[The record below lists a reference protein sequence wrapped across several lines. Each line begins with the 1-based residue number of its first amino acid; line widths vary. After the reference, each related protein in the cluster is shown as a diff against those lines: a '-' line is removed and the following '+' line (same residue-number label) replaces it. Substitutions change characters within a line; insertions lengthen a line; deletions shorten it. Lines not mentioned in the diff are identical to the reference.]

1 MTNKHRTLFCW
12 ICLFALAG
20 FASETLRAADV
31 VTRRNQPNVSGTITT
46 TSREG
51 VTLQRR
57 GEEMKIEANTIE
69 GIAFDDEP
77 PVFRLGRSAER
88 SGNLGVALRRYEEA
102 AAALEAPRPLVKT
115 DLEFFLAR
123 CRAKLARTDAAELSR
138 AAELLE
144 VFRSSHLTS
153 YHYYPLHDWLGKIY
167 ARQGEP
173 AKARAA
179 FRVLAAAPWKD
190 FQWRAEVAQ
199 GQLLLGEA
207 DYAGAFEHF
216 QRVLAGKAETPS
228 EKAQQQEALLSKAT
242 CLSAQGDY
250 DESETLLRGLIE
262 GTPAEDAAVQ
272 AAAHCALGDSMRAAG
287 KPKDALLAYL
297 YVDLLLPSQK
307 QEHAKALY
315 YLSQLFNQLG
325 QSDRAGEAQSRL
337 KTTYPNSTWAKK

>member
-1 MTNKHRTLFCW
+1 MTNKYKTLLCW
-12 ICLFALAG
+12 VCLFALAG

-31 VTRRNQPNVSGTITT
+31 VTRRNQPNVSGTITA

-51 VTLQRR
+51 ITIQRR
-57 GEEMKIEANTIE
+57 GEEIKIEANTIE
-69 GIAFDDEP
+69 SIAYDGEP
-77 PVFRLGRSAER
+77 PVLRLGRSAER
-88 SGNLGVALRRYEEA
+88 SGNLSVALRRYEEA
-102 AAALEAPRPLVKT
+102 AAALEDSRPIVKT
-115 DLEFFLAR
+115 DLAFFLAR
-123 CRAKLARTDAAELSR
+123 CRAKLAMTDAAELSR

-144 VFRSSHLTS
+144 AFRSSHLTS
-153 YHYYPLHDWLGKIY
+153 YHYYPLHDWLGRVY

-179 FRVLAAAPWKD
+179 FQVLAAAPWKD
-190 FQWRAEVAQ
+190 LQWRAEVAQ

-216 QRVLAGKAETPS
+216 HRVLAGNAETPG
-228 EKAQQQEALLSKAT
+228 EKAQQQEALLAKAT

-250 DESETLLRGLIE
+250 DEAETLLRGLIE
-262 GTPAEDAAVQ
+262 DTPAEDAAVQ
-272 AAAHCALGDSMRAAG
+272 AAVHCALGDSMRAAG

-297 YVDLLLPSQK
+297 YVDLLLPSQQ

-315 YLSQLFNQLG
+315 YLAQLFNQLG
-325 QSDRAGEAQSRL
+325 QPDRASEAQLRL

>member
-1 MTNKHRTLFCW
+1 MTNKHRTLLCW

-31 VTRRNQPNVSGTITT
+31 VTRRNQPKVSGTITA

-51 VTLQRR
+51 ITLQRR
-57 GEEMKIEANTIE
+57 GKEMKIEANTIQS
-69 GIAFDDEP
+69 IAYDDEP
-77 PVFRLGRSAER
+77 PVLRLGRSAER
-88 SGNLGVALRRYEEA
+88 IGNLSVALRRYEES
-102 AAALEAPRPLVKT
+102 AAALENPRPLVKN

-123 CRAKLARTDAAELSR
+123 CRAKLAMTDAAELSR

-144 VFRSSHLTS
+144 AFRSSHLTS
-153 YHYYPLHDWLGKIY
+153 HHYYPLHNWLGKVY
-167 ARQGEP
+167 VRQGEF
-173 AKARAA
+173 AKAKAV
-179 FRVLAAAPWKD
+179 FEVLASAPWKD

-199 GQLLLGEA
+199 GELLLGEA

-228 EKAQQQEALLSKAT
+228 EKAQQQEALLAKAT
-242 CLSAQGDY
+242 CLSAQGNY
-250 DESETLLRGLIE
+250 DEAETLLRGLIE
-262 GTPAEDAAVQ
+262 DTPAEEAAVQ

-297 YVDLLLPSQK
+297 YVDLLLPSQQ

-315 YLSQLFNQLG
+315 YLTQLFNQLG
-325 QSDRAGEAQSRL
+325 QPDRAGEAQLRL
-337 KTTYPNSTWAKK
+337 KTTYPNSTWGKK